1 MKFKLHQSL
10 LAAAVFTSLPLVT
23 GCTTAGSSSGS
34 TRTRAPTTTNR
45 EYDTARGVP
54 TTARE
59 TGALQGQTTRAA
71 TGNPL

>member
-1 MKFKLHQSL
+1 MFRSFL
-10 LAAAVFTSLPLVT
+10 LTTTALALTPLLGV
-23 GCTTAGSSSGS
+23 GCTSSGRGTTS
-34 TRTRAPTTTNR
+34 APTTTQR

-71 TGNPL
+71 TGNVD